1 MYVNA
6 TIIPKVH
13 RSLFYDIFMDPD
25 SPLSRVVFH
34 SNLFIVIIIKKLP
47 SLIARNNKSVVN
59 YSGKKYKTLGE
70 KCFRSR
76 ERIAMRVLLYVIVLH

>member
-1 MYVNA
+1 
-6 TIIPKVH
+6 
-13 RSLFYDIFMDPD
+13 MDPD

-59 YSGKKYKTLGE
+59 YIVAKSIKRLVRNA
-70 KCFRSR
+70 FV
-76 ERIAMRVLLYVIVLH
+76 RIAMRVIVRNCFALTR